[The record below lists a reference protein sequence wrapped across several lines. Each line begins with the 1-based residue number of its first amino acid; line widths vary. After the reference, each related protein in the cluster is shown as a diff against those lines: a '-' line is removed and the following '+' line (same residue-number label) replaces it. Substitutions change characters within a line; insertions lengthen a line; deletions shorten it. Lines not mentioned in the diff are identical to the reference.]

1 MDILNHRHI
10 AGWIQWGPVFR
21 VWVWCK
27 GPPKESGFTS
37 IYMVS
42 LVPQRFQMSWSAA
55 FFSIPGSGS
64 TVDPSGGPWMKSDI
78 HSTKDKDRERK
89 DKEKAGPAMCLCQL
103 PGATFRKTYIHIYI
117 YIHVYVRLCKY
128 LKVEATFRA
137 ICPHVGRSTDSD
149 PTWAHR
155 KTVPGFDEW
164 MTLVRWLWS
173 CECQR
178 NINSSNMSTSVLIA
192 RLLYQCVPNK
202 GLLCWKRGE
211 CLLMF
216 VGSI

>member
-1 MDILNHRHI
+1 
-10 AGWIQWGPVFR
+10 
-21 VWVWCK
+21 
-27 GPPKESGFTS
+27 
-37 IYMVS
+37 
-42 LVPQRFQMSWSAA
+42 MSWSAA
-55 FFSIPGSGS
+55 FFFHTGQRIDSWCPLTLPEGPEWSRTSIAPRTKIENEKTKRRQVQQCVCASYL
-64 TVDPSGGPWMKSDI
+64 GP
-78 HSTKDKDRERK
+78 HL
-89 DKEKAGPAMCLCQL
+89 EKQW
-103 PGATFRKTYIHIYI
+103 TTYTHTYIIYI
-117 YIHVYVRLCKY
+117 YIYTYIYVKLCKY